1 MITMIIA
8 MTMRMILM
16 MMIGGDHDEFDS
28 DDDINDYEIV
38 TVDQIV
44 HIHNSSPTK
53 CTMPLGKYPDMSL
66 GFNT

>member
-38 TVDQIV
+38 TVD
-44 HIHNSSPTK
+44 
-53 CTMPLGKYPDMSL
+53 
-66 GFNT
+66 